1 MIDWLNLLY
10 NALWILGLAALLAN
24 LSLAH
29 WLAGQQKKS
38 LRQSLLR
45 PSFRLTAAASIL
57 LFALGLMLAVA
68 PWWYKIGWAGL
79 MTLSVWQG
87 IIAWQ
92 DWLGKQSEVNDVQT

>member
-1 MIDWLNLLY
+1 MIDWLNVLY

-29 WLAGQQKKS
+29 WRAGQQKKS
-38 LRQSLLR
+38 LRQSLSK

-57 LFALGLMLAVA
+57 LFALGLMLAVE

-79 MTLSVWQG
+79 MALSAREG
-87 IIAWQ
+87 AIA
-92 DWLGKQSEVNDVQT
+92 